1 MAAVQVS
8 TIIKTVTK
16 RAWHDIEPKVLAF
29 LATGVTAGVVVEAG
43 DYAGIHVS
51 PAIAVLVSTI
61 VAAVAGYV
69 KKSTSTTEI
78 PAVAPAPPAPVVA
91 PAPVVVAPV
100 DALDP
105 VVIP

>member
-29 LATGVTAGVVVEAG
+29 LATGVTAGLVVEAG

-51 PAIAVLVSTI
+51 PAVAVLVSTI
-61 VAAVAGYV
+61 VASVAGYV

-78 PAVAPAPPAPVVA
+78 PAVAPPAPVAPVA
-91 PAPVVVAPV
+91 SVDAVDPVVVP
-100 DALDP
+100 
-105 VVIP
+105 